1 MSIFDSLKKK
11 PTTTTTKATTT
22 VDEAKK
28 KIEALKKAQ
37 ATTTVSDAKAKI
49 DAMKKAQAAKTS
61 VGLKTPAQ
69 AAYGAAGKFAQAIPT
84 VKFIAKH
91 KLTAD
96 ETLSHVALKY
106 YGSAAK
112 KFWMLIYNHNKE
124 VIGDNPGIVRPGMEL
139 NIPELPTDFKD

>member
-11 PTTTTTKATTT
+11 PVTTTTKATTT

-49 DAMKKAQAAKTS
+49 DAMKKAQAAK
-61 VGLKTPAQ
+61 PAV
-69 AAYGAAGKFAQAIPT
+69 APATTGASKFAPVIPT

-112 KFWMLIYNHNKE
+112 KYWMLIYNFNKE
-124 VIGDNPGIVRPGMEL
+124 VIGNNPGIVRPGMEL
-139 NIPELPTDFKD
+139 NIPELPSDFKS

>member
-11 PTTTTTKATTT
+11 TTTTTTKATTS

-28 KIEALKKAQ
+28 KIEALKKTQ
-37 ATTTVSDAKAKI
+37 ATKTVSDAKAKI
-49 DAMKKAQAAKTS
+49 DAMKKAQAGKTTAA
-61 VGLKTPAQ
+61 VKTPEA
-69 AAYGAAGKFAQAIPT
+69 AAGKFAPGMPV
-84 VKFIAKH
+84 VKYIAKH

-96 ETLSHVALKY
+96 QTLSHVALKY

-112 KFWMLIYNHNKE
+112 KYWMLIYNHNKA

-139 NIPELPTDFKD
+139 NIPELPSDFKA